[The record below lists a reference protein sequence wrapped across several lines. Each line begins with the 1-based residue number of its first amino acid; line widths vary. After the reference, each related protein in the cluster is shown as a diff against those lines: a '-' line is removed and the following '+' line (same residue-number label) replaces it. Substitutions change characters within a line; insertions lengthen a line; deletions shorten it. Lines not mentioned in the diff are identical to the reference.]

1 MIYLANVSQLIASA
15 SAGLLL
21 VRAYAISGHKRLVLV
36 TLGFLGGCTIILEL
50 VRSHVSVMVNP
61 A

>member
-1 MIYLANVSQLIASA
+1 MISLANVGQLITSA
-15 SAGLLL
+15 FAGLLL

-36 TLGFLGGCTIILEL
+36 ALGFLLGCAIMLQL
-50 VRSHVSVMVNP
+50 VRSHVSVVSEP